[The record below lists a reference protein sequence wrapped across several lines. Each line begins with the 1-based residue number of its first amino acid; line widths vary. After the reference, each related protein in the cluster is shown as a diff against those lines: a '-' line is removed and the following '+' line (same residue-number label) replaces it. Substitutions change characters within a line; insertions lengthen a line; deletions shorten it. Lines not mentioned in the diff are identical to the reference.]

1 MERLM
6 RKLDAIELGVL
17 IAVMRLARPNLQGS
31 CLQRRRQRA
40 PEFAWHHWC
49 QDKVPKKI
57 GSIVVMD
64 RGHIDYKLF
73 SRWTKEE
80 IHFVTRL
87 KENADFMVLEH
98 RPVPK
103 GSNVTKDQIICLN
116 PFMLAPPCREDLRL
130 VLVWDEENQREIQLL
145 TNIVHL
151 SAATISAIYKER
163 WQIELFFK
171 ALKQS
176 LKIKT
181 FVGTSANA
189 VRTQIW
195 AALIAML
202 LIKILQQRSTFGWA
216 LSNLIA
222 LLRWNLFTYR
232 CLSEWINRPFDT
244 PPEAPPNQLE
254 LFDLD
259 SIQQPT

>member
-1 MERLM
+1 M
-6 RKLDAIELGVL
+6 
-17 IAVMRLARPNLQGS
+17 
-31 CLQRRRQRA
+31 
-40 PEFAWHHWC
+40 
-49 QDKVPKKI
+49 
-57 GSIVVMD
+57 
-64 RGHIDYKLF
+64 
-73 SRWTKEE
+73 
-80 IHFVTRL
+80 
-87 KENADFMVLEH
+87 
-98 RPVPK
+98 
-103 GSNVTKDQIICLN
+103 
-116 PFMLAPPCREDLRL
+116 
-130 VLVWDEENQREIQLL
+130 VWDEENQREIQLL
-145 TNIVHL
+145 INIVHL

-216 LSNLIA
+216 LRNLIA

-244 PPEAPPNQLE
+244 RQKRRPTSLSSLIWTASSNPHSPET
-254 LFDLD
+254 
-259 SIQQPT
+259 PTSS